1 MMEIQGPE
9 TSNSIPVP
17 LSDSGHEALT
27 RSEKPLDQ
35 RERSE
40 AARTNVRGLTKLGQ
54 ENLT

>member
-27 RSEKPLDQ
+27 RSE
-35 RERSE
+35 